1 MVTTLRTTPVRPAP
15 GAVAE
20 HLAPLLELVFS
31 GAPPVRFECWDG
43 SSIGPPDAP
52 AALRLR
58 TPTALRHML
67 RHPDEL
73 APARAYVSGY
83 LDLDGDI
90 VDGLGA
96 LEISP
101 PRGV

>member
-43 SSIGPPDAP
+43 SSIGPADAP
-52 AALRLR
+52 RVTPVREWDIAAMRR
-58 TPTALRHML
+58 SRASWSESVGITNGTTPVWL
-67 RHPDEL
+67 P
-73 APARAYVSGY
+73 S
-83 LDLDGDI
+83 
-90 VDGLGA
+90 
-96 LEISP
+96 
-101 PRGV
+101 